1 MIRLSKVPYGLA
13 LTAAIAA
20 AVALVQP
27 VAAQGRLSLS
37 ERIER
42 LEAQQAQGNGQTT
55 VELLNRL
62 NELQTELQSL
72 RGLIEQQTFEIDGLK
87 KTVRDRYVDL
97 DSRVGRI
104 EGGAAPGTM
113 APPGAAPIAP
123 GAVEPLPA
131 SPAEPGQLTMDEPA
145 VPPPAEVPTAAPPAP
160 SPLPAA
166 SEKAAYDDAF
176 AALRDGRYA
185 ESARRFQTFLQQF
198 PNGDLT
204 DNALYW
210 LGESYYVTQNYRVA
224 LETFTELLTRFPQ
237 SSKAPDA
244 LLKTG
249 YCQYELKDWPAAER
263 ALNEVVQK
271 YPDTTV
277 ARLAQGRLRALNLDG
292 QR

>member
-1 MIRLSKVPYGLA
+1 MMRASRMQFGLV
-13 LTAAIAA
+13 LTAAFAA
-20 AVALVQP
+20 AVMLAAP
-27 VAAQGRLSLS
+27 VSAQGRLSLS
-37 ERIER
+37 ERLAR
-42 LEAQQAQGNGQTT
+42 LEAQSQAQGTGQTT

-62 NELQTELQSL
+62 NELQSELQSL
-72 RGLIEQQTFEIDGLK
+72 RGLIEQQTFEIDTLK
-87 KTVRDRYVDL
+87 KTVRDRYVDI
-97 DSRVGRI
+97 DSRVARL
-104 EGGAAPGTM
+104 EGGGSANTLAP
-113 APPGAAPIAP
+113 APAPIAP
-123 GAVEPLPA
+123 GQFEELPGT
-131 SPAEPGQLTMDEPA
+131 PAEPGQLTIDDPA
-145 VPPPAEVPTAAPPAP
+145 LRAPVDAPPMAAPPPVNAP
-160 SPLPAA
+160 

-185 ESARRFQTFLQQF
+185 ESARRFQTFLEQF

-249 YCQYELKDWPAAER
+249 YCQYELKDWGAAER
-263 ALNEVVQK
+263 ALNEVVQR

-277 ARLAQGRLRALNLDG
+277 ARLAQGRLRALNLEG